1 VQGET
6 PIVGNPRV
14 GNSTRPTC
22 SGRNRGYVCPMTL
35 AAGREV
41 VGSEFVLED
50 ITTGVHASGFGEVG
64 DGRSFSFHVE
74 HHTLVIEVYRPRL
87 AGPVPLAD
95 DVVALARRSVLGIDL
110 TDERSLAAAV
120 RDEVRAAASS

>member
-1 VQGET
+1 
-6 PIVGNPRV
+6 
-14 GNSTRPTC
+14 
-22 SGRNRGYVCPMTL
+22 MTL
-35 AAGREV
+35 AARREV

-87 AGPVPLAD
+87 AGPVPQAE

-110 TDERSLAAAV
+110 TDERSLTAAV
-120 RDEVRAAASS
+120 RDGVSAAVPVPR

>member
-1 VQGET
+1 
-6 PIVGNPRV
+6 
-14 GNSTRPTC
+14 
-22 SGRNRGYVCPMTL
+22 MTM
-35 AAGREV
+35 AADREV

-87 AGPVPLAD
+87 ADPYGLDERTYARTANEIESTLRPLAG
-95 DVVALARRSVLGIDL
+95 VLVGGP
-110 TDERSLAAAV
+110 A
-120 RDEVRAAASS
+120 